1 MRGWV
6 NHVRDHANPCD
17 LADLIARLSLAAPF
31 EDGGSSAGPSVRD
44 VLASGVLADRS
55 AEEMCRTLVAI
66 AEANLPVARLLEGHV
81 NALLLLDLHG
91 IEADPRILH
100 GVWGADGAEPLKL
113 AGDVLT
119 GGKRYASGLGI
130 VERAIVSVGGGDV
143 CRLALV
149 EVGDSD
155 RHSPGTWRMA
165 GMRATVSGD
174 VDLTG
179 LAPRWIGGPGDY
191 FTEPY
196 FVGGVWRIAALQ
208 LGGTLGL
215 LRTAADELA
224 RIDRL
229 SAPPQIARLS
239 PLVGRALAAFG
250 LVERAAAVASG
261 AEGYADPDRAVAL
274 SAHARLLTE
283 DLAQHAIAAV
293 ERSLGLFHFDRDAPT
308 GRIARDLA
316 TYCRQ
321 AARDALEQRAGLIAL
336 GRPGSLLGLWD
347 G

>member
-1 MRGWV
+1 MDRTP
-6 NHVRDHANPCD
+6 A
-17 LADLIARLSLAAPF
+17 SL
-31 EDGGSSAGPSVRD
+31 
-44 VLASGVLADRS
+44 
-55 AEEMCRTLVAI
+55 CRILVSI
-66 AEANLPVARLLEGHV
+66 AEANLPVARLAEGHV
-81 NALLLLDLHG
+81 NATQLLDLHG
-91 IEADPRILH
+91 IDVETDGLY
-100 GVWGADGAEPLKL
+100 GVWGADGAEPLSERD
-113 AGDVLT
+113 GVLR
-119 GGKRYASGLGI
+119 GGKRYASGLGL
-130 VERAIVSVGGGDV
+130 VAQAIVSVGGGDT

-149 EVGDSD
+149 DVRDTA

-179 LAPRWIGGPGDY
+179 LTPLWVGGAGDY
-191 FTEPY
+191 FTEPF

-229 SAPPQIARLS
+229 SAPPQLARLS

-261 AEGYADPDRAVAL
+261 PEGRADPDRAVAL

-283 DLAQHAIAAV
+283 DLAQSAIAAV
-293 ERSLGLFHFDRDAPT
+293 ERSLGLVHFDREAPT

-336 GRPGSLLGLWD
+336 GRPGSLMGLWD